1 MFVTYQNDAAK
12 NARSG
17 VYVNYFL
24 SPDTI
29 RWYTRSPRHLDSAEV
44 KKLLER
50 DEQGNYKVT
59 IHLFVKRS
67 DEEGKGFYYLGR
79 CQVVSSSVVEI
90 NLPIPGKKPGATVAM
105 NLQLQQPL
113 NYKMYRLIT
122 GKNF

>member
-1 MFVTYQNDAAK
+1 M
-12 NARSG
+12 
-17 VYVNYFL
+17 
-24 SPDTI
+24 
-29 RWYTRSPRHLDSAEV
+29 
-44 KKLLER
+44 ER

-90 NLPIPGKKPGATVAM
+90 NLPIPGKKPRATVAM

-122 GKNF
+122 GKKF